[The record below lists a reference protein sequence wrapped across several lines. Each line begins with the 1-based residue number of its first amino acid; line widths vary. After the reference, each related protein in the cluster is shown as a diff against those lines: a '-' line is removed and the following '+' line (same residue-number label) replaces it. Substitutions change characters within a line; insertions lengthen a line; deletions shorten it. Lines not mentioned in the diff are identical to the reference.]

1 MKHVQAMLEAVTG
14 RLKALAQRNAV
25 VAKPISVGDRHVL
38 TLCEL
43 SIGFGGAGGA
53 GEGEESSHGGGKGTG
68 GGAGGK
74 AAACP
79 VAVLIVEDGKVRL
92 EHLGT

>member
-1 MKHVQAMLEAVTG
+1 MRYVKEMFEAVTG
-14 RLKALAQRNAV
+14 RLKALALRNAV

-43 SIGFGGAGGA
+43 SVGFGGVGGR
-53 GEGEESSHGGGKGTG
+53 GEGQEEGQGSGTGGG
-68 GGAGGK
+68 GGAGGR

-79 VAVLIVEDGKVRL
+79 VAVLVIEGGKVRL